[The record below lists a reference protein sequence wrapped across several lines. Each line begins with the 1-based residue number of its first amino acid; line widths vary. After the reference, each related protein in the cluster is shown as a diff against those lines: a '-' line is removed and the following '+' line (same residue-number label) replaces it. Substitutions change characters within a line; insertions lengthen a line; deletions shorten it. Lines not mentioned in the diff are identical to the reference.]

1 MALNMD
7 TALRIVAKVS
17 GLNEFK
23 ALTDSLQNVEGAS
36 KNAGSGLQQ
45 TANESNR
52 VSQEASKTA
61 ATVKAQAVALQNL
74 QSSTRASAAE
84 MRRMGAETSGLGGV
98 LQRLRGQSGGVL
110 DGLSGSTVKAANNI
124 RVLQQSIQPTE
135 GQIAKLRGEMLQL
148 GASSK
153 QTERSLE
160 QQVAAL
166 KTLRSQAEINGGVYQ
181 ALSGDIAKLQAAS
194 KGIDASSA
202 AAAGGLKRVAAASAE
217 SGDAIRQQIQSLTA
231 LQASLKGS
239 IGDTGAAAQ
248 QLQALKRR
256 AAELGQAWEP
266 GIRGLKLLAQ
276 ESAKSVDAQSGN
288 MTRLQGVLSK
298 AGEGYQRLGRE
309 IDSVRQKAARLDLSK
324 GLNITPGN
332 VASGVGGAVRS
343 IFELRR
349 ELSKTAPG
357 RVALVGEGLAAAGVA
372 GGVASGAASGL
383 GSAAGGAQA
392 VASSLDAIAAKAAAL
407 PAVLKPLGGL
417 LSEPA
422 SAAAAGIGQW
432 ANSLTA
438 AQAKLQALAI
448 PFEGIRTAIEAIGPE
463 TAAAF
468 GVGSLAVA
476 SFYQLWKSQADRAQA
491 DMEASFKGI
500 SDEAQKAYQDLIR
513 MYDRVPN
520 ARLEAQQQLLDRNRQ
535 RLGEV
540 PVDSVEA
547 RRAANAVVTAE
558 REIEKIKAAQNQLVE
573 RARQQQADT
582 TTELQKQITASRGKI
597 AAAREEL
604 SLAERVAA
612 MRRRAD
618 EQRREIQAR
627 PEREALVQ
635 QQSQMEALRNQART
649 RLELQQQQT
658 AAVKAENQALAEQ
671 RAIRGSIR
679 RNQER
684 VVAEQSRAAA
694 ADADLRRRAAE
705 AFAPSRVL
713 ALPAAGQSSFQGR
726 VDAEGR
732 GGRARP
738 NLEVAGTRDDIGA
751 AMASRSAQ
759 AMQQQA
765 QATQRTRGALAELF
779 LTIDR
784 VTKASNGSINSLQ
797 RQRSAWQALQ
807 NAVNPAAPAYA
818 KATAQVQRLDQQLT
832 KLTGTQEKAE
842 RASIGREAIGGAL
855 GTLATGGGLQGAAGA
870 LAGGLAFSGGA
881 GGIVAGAAVAAIG
894 GAAALAARVGVEA
907 ETAQVR
913 LKALTDQFG
922 EYNQAQASAAR
933 IAATLRISQVE
944 ASDGFSKLYAAL
956 RPTGITLQEIEDAFV
971 GFTAAA
977 RTSGATA
984 EESSAALQQLKQ
996 ALGSGILQGDELR
1009 SIREQAPAVG
1019 QAIAKEMGVTIG
1031 ELKKLGEQGKITTD
1045 VVIRAL
1051 AKLRGEKL
1059 GQLQEQFN
1067 TSAQAVKDL
1076 QVATQNFG
1084 LTVARVFGP
1093 STVAAIRGV
1102 TAALEAA
1109 NQTFGAMTGNQGAQQ
1124 AIQDRLRARQQA
1136 ERDTNARPFG
1146 LLDFGG
1152 RQQFF
1157 RQREEQLFQQFQQQR
1172 TTSPDAVSPTQQ
1184 QARDAAAGE
1193 RNTARARAAAEE
1205 GKKSAKEAKD
1215 LENDLAKIRLDSERR
1230 LAEFRE
1236 QSIKRAGELE
1246 KDLARQRL
1254 DLERSTA
1261 EARRQIEN
1269 QRRDAELETRRQQ
1282 LGAAGLS
1289 TAGIDE
1295 RRLIN
1300 EERQR
1305 FTERQLQIE
1314 ERATDRKVEIER
1326 AVEDYKVSVAEGIR
1340 DILVDASEKMAENMQ
1355 KGAAMAG
1362 GVIAR
1367 TGNTGQSTGP
1377 HLDARWSDGRRIS
1390 AADADRYL
1398 SVNGRNPSSFG
1409 VTSGYGPRSLFG
1421 RSFHKGIDFGT
1432 PSGSGISLKGGASLL
1447 RDLGFTGAGGYA
1459 VEIDTPQGRMRLLH
1473 LQAGSAARPSGAP
1486 ARASA
1491 AIATGPAPG
1500 MDRIEGGRR
1509 DLMAALGQ
1517 NTAAQTGANFGELI
1531 GGNSSAISRITGD
1544 LDQQKASA
1552 KEQLADFQR
1561 MVELQRSGLSPEIA
1575 KQRVDLERMAEVEST
1590 RLSERKKEIEDQLNI
1605 TGLTA
1610 ENRRLLEGQLAMVQ
1624 ARLAA
1629 QPEIIN
1635 GLTAEQQQLERLQAS
1650 YERNKQLADGVANTI
1665 GGGLSSAMNLLI
1677 EGTDNWG
1684 ESLKQIAAGVLQ
1696 DIAKQLIQ
1704 IFVIEAA
1711 ISALRGVF
1719 SSIGGGGGGKGGG
1732 GLNIADMQKYSN
1744 FATGGIMT
1752 NVGPLPL
1759 KRYAVGG
1766 VANSPQVAM
1775 FGERGPEAYV
1785 PLPDGRSIPVKLKSD
1800 QRANALDRYRPAAAG
1815 GGMTTAGDTFSSET
1829 APMGSSTIDVRYQ
1842 SEIINNVEYV
1852 TAEQFQ
1858 QGMRQAAAQGAQR
1871 GERQALRSLQQSTA
1885 VRRRV
1890 GIR

>member
-1 MALNMD
+1 MD

-84 MRRMGAETSGLGGV
+84 MRRMGGDTAMLGGAV
-98 LQRLRGQSGGVL
+98 QKLRGQSVGVF
-110 DGLSGSTVKAANNI
+110 DGLSGSAVSASNNI
-124 RVLQQSIQPTE
+124 RELQVSLKATDADIMRSRQ
-135 GQIAKLRGEMLQL
+135 KQL
-148 GASSK
+148 ELAAASSIS
-153 QTERSLE
+153 ERSL
-160 QQVAAL
+160 QQLGNEL
-166 KTLRSQAEINGGVYQ
+166 KNLRSQA
-181 ALSGDIAKLQAAS
+181 ALG
-194 KGIDASSA
+194 
-202 AAAGGLKRVAAASAE
+202 
-217 SGDAIRQQIQSLTA
+217 
-231 LQASLKGS
+231 
-239 IGDTGAAAQ
+239 GAAYQ
-248 QLQALKRR
+248 
-256 AAELGQAWEP
+256 ELGRDIKRLQEITKEATTAATEP
-266 GIRGLKLLAQ
+266 GIRGLKMLAKVSQ
-276 ESAKSVDAQSGN
+276 ETTNQQQSHMAKLKGALA
-288 MTRLQGVLSK
+288 T
-298 AGEGYQRLGRE
+298 AGEGYQTLGRE
-309 IDSVRQKAARLDLSK
+309 IDSLRQKAAGLDLSK

-332 VASGVGGAVRS
+332 VASGVGGAVQS
-343 IFELRR
+343 IVQLRR
-349 ELSKTAPG
+349 DLANSMAG
-357 RVALVGEGLAAAGVA
+357 RVVLTGEGLAATGVA
-372 GGVASGAASGL
+372 GAAGAGVASGL
-383 GSAAGGAQA
+383 GGIAGGAQA
-392 VASSLDAIAAKAAAL
+392 IAGTLDAIAAKAAAL
-407 PAVLKPLGGL
+407 PGVLKPLGGL
-417 LSEPA
+417 LADPAAAAAAGVAQWSASLSSAQAKLAALSAPFEAIGTAISAIGPEA
-422 SAAAAGIGQW
+422 SAAAGVA
-432 ANSLTA
+432 S
-438 AQAKLQALAI
+438 LAI
-448 PFEGIRTAIEAIGPE
+448 A
-463 TAAAF
+463 
-468 GVGSLAVA
+468 GV
-476 SFYQLWKSQADRAQA
+476 YQVLSRQADEAQA
-491 DMEASFKGI
+491 DLERSFRGI
-500 SDEAQKAYQDLIR
+500 SDEAQKVLQNLVRI
-513 MYDRVPN
+513 YDKVPN
-520 ARLEAQQQLLDRNRQ
+520 ARLEAQQQLRDQNLQ

-540 PVDSVEA
+540 PADSAEA
-547 RRAANAVVTAE
+547 RRAANAVVSAE
-558 REIEKIKAAQNQLVE
+558 REIAKIQAEKNGLIE
-573 RARQQQADT
+573 TARQRQNAVADALQRQVQAGR
-582 TTELQKQITASRGKI
+582 EKVN
-597 AAAREEL
+597 AAREEL
-604 SLAERVAA
+604 NFAERINQVQRSATDRRRQAMVAA
-612 MRRRAD
+612 
-618 EQRREIQAR
+618 EQE
-627 PEREALVQ
+627 
-635 QQSQMEALRNQART
+635 
-649 RLELQQQQT
+649 
-658 AAVKAENQALAEQ
+658 
-671 RAIRGSIR
+671 
-679 RNQER
+679 
-684 VVAEQSRAAA
+684 
-694 ADADLRRRAAE
+694 DLRRRAAE

-713 ALPAAGQSSFQGR
+713 ALPAAGGSSFAGT
-726 VDAEGR
+726 VNAAGL
-732 GGRARP
+732 GGGARTRLQ
-738 NLEVAGTRDDIGA
+738 NFETAGTRDDIGA

-818 KATAQVQRLDQQLT
+818 KATAQVQRLDQQLI

-855 GTLATGGGLQGAAGA
+855 GTLATGGGLQGAVGA

-881 GGIVAGAAVAAIG
+881 GGIVAGAGVAAIG
-894 GAAALAARVGVEA
+894 GAAALASRVGVEA

-956 RPTGITLQEIEDAFV
+956 RPTGITLQEVEDAFV

-977 RTSGATA
+977 RASGATA
-984 EESSAALQQLKQ
+984 QESSFALQQLKQ
-996 ALGSGILQGDELR
+996 ALGAGVLQGDELR

-1019 QAIAKEMGVTIG
+1019 QAIAKEMGVTVG

-1045 VVIRAL
+1045 IVIRAL

-1109 NQTFGAMTGNQGAQQ
+1109 NQTFGAMTGSQGAQQ

-1193 RNTARARAAAEE
+1193 RNAARARAAAEE

-1215 LENDLAKIRLDSERR
+1215 SENDLAKIRLDSERR

-1282 LGAAGLS
+1282 LSAAGLS

-1355 KGAAMAG
+1355 RGAAMAG

-1500 MDRIEGGRR
+1500 MDRIEGARR

-1531 GGNSSAISRITGD
+1531 GGNSFISRITGD

-1575 KQRVDLERMAEVEST
+1575 KQRVDLERMAEIESA

-1610 ENRRLLEGQLAMVQ
+1610 ENRRLLEGQLATVQ

-1629 QPEIIN
+1629 QPGIID

-1650 YERNKQLADGVANTI
+1650 YERNKQLADGVAGTI
-1665 GGGLSSAMNLLI
+1665 GGGLSSAMNVLI

-1684 ESLKQIAAGVLQ
+1684 NSLREIASGVLQ
-1696 DIAKQLIQ
+1696 DIAKQLVQ
-1704 IFVIEAA
+1704 ILVVEQA
-1711 ISALRGVF
+1711 ISAIRGVIG
-1719 SSIGGGGGGKGGG
+1719 SLLPVPGGGAGG
-1732 GLNIADMQKYSN
+1732 GLNIADMQRYSN
-1744 FATGGIMT
+1744 FATGGIMSPS
-1752 NVGPLPL
+1752 GPLPL
-1759 KRYAVGG
+1759 KTYARGG
-1766 VANSPQVAM
+1766 IANSPQLAL
-1775 FGERGPEAYV
+1775 FGEGSMNEAYV
-1785 PLPDGRSIPVKLKSD
+1785 PLPDGRRIPVALQGGNSGATTNVVINVDASGTKASGD
-1800 QRANALDRYRPAAAG
+1800 PGAGNALARDLAAVVDARLLHHKRPG
-1815 GGMTTAGDTFSSET
+1815 GILA
-1829 APMGSSTIDVRYQ
+1829 
-1842 SEIINNVEYV
+1842 
-1852 TAEQFQ
+1852 
-1858 QGMRQAAAQGAQR
+1858 
-1871 GERQALRSLQQSTA
+1871 
-1885 VRRRV
+1885 
-1890 GIR
+1890 